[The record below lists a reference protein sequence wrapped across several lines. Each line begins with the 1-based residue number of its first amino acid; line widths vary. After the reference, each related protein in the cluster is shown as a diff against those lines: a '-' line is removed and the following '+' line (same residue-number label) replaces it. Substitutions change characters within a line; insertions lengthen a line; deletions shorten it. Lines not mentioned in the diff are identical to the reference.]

1 MFCSLS
7 GCCCHVMATIWILDE
22 YSRLKLIRTPQ
33 VKSKTSKPQAWGIP
47 NRKRKIFHEPVM
59 ETKVVKPKQ
68 ALNITNTSDKLERR
82 YEINIF

>member
-1 MFCSLS
+1 
-7 GCCCHVMATIWILDE
+7 MATIWILDE

-59 ETKVVKPKQ
+59 DTKVVKPKQ
-68 ALNITNTSDKLERR
+68 ALNITNTSDKREGMKSTFL
-82 YEINIF
+82 INGH